1 MRPVLV
7 PARAGWGDAV
17 TGISRADSASANAAM
32 LRHRFVVCNGS
43 GRLRQ
48 GLVRQR
54 AVRLRT
60 MSALLTAGFG
70 EPRNG
75 SLTTAARSCVR
86 GAARAT
92 VDKSLYQL
100 SFI

>member
-1 MRPVLV
+1 
-7 PARAGWGDAV
+7 
-17 TGISRADSASANAAM
+17 
-32 LRHRFVVCNGS
+32 
-43 GRLRQ
+43 
-48 GLVRQR
+48 
-54 AVRLRT
+54 

-92 VDKSLYQL
+92 VDKSPCSDLRNSATEQAEKCT
-100 SFI
+100 

>member
-1 MRPVLV
+1 
-7 PARAGWGDAV
+7 
-17 TGISRADSASANAAM
+17 
-32 LRHRFVVCNGS
+32 
-43 GRLRQ
+43 
-48 GLVRQR
+48 
-54 AVRLRT
+54 